1 MTMFVFQKDTLIMV
15 SGTLLNPTSMKEAQ
29 AGELVI

>member
-1 MTMFVFQKDTLIMV
+1 MTTLLVQKDTLIMV
-15 SGTLLNPTSMKEAQ
+15 SGTLLNPTSMKEAE